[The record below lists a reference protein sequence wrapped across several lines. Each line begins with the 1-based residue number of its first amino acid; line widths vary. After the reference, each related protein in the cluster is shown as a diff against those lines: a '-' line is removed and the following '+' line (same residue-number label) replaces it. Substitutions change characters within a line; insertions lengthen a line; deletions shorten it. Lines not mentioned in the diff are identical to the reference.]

1 MSNKAKG
8 VKITLGGR
16 TFVIACE
23 EDKRSVLA
31 AAVNMVESRL
41 DEVQKHG
48 KVIGLDR
55 CALMSALNIA
65 NDLLEQRTTVE
76 SSGDLDSRLQRMS
89 TKIDAAIEEQNQLSL

>member
-1 MSNKAKG
+1 MSSKAKG

-23 EDKRSVLA
+23 EDKQAVLS
-31 AAVNMVESRL
+31 AAVKMVESRL
-41 DEVQKHG
+41 DEVQRRG

-55 CALMSALNIA
+55 CALMAALNIA
-65 NDLLEQRTTVE
+65 NDLLEERTMVE